1 MEKQVKYKKDNDVL
15 MEKYQDLLAEAESIK
30 SASRDI
36 STTIDSEFT
45 NCHEV
50 WIINIYY
57 RT

>member
-1 MEKQVKYKKDNDVL
+1 MLNKNMEKQVKYKKDNDVL

-50 WIINIYY
+50 
-57 RT
+57 